1 MGGQTARKKVPVRF
15 LNNSRLQ
22 QPQRAAA
29 ALLTYAITADVWQH
43 ATATLDSATF
53 PEARTKPAL
62 VLQQRRS
69 RTHAS
74 LAAPASPILLPPS
87 PPHKKHRERDRGRH
101 TDTEGRDRYETD
113 QKKKNSDG
121 LHTPLPRLHLPFVL
135 AADQDTD
142 RYTETFQKEIRFR
155 WT

>member
-1 MGGQTARKKVPVRF
+1 MKKGRTNEKKERKRKTSGGQTARKKVPVRF

-29 ALLTYAITADVWQH
+29 ALLTYAITAVVWQH

-62 VLQQRRS
+62 VSQQRRS

-74 LAAPASPILLPPS
+74 LATPPTSPILLPPS
-87 PPHKKHRERDRGRH
+87 PPHTRNTERETERDTHRHRGTRQIRERS
-101 TDTEGRDRYETD
+101 EE
-113 QKKKNSDG
+113 
-121 LHTPLPRLHLPFVL
+121 
-135 AADQDTD
+135 
-142 RYTETFQKEIRFR
+142 E
-155 WT
+155 